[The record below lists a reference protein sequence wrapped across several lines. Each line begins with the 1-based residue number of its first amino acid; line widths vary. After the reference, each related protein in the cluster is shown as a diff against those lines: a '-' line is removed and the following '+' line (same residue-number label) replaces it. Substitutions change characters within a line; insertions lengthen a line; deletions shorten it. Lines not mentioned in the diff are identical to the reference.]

1 MLLCDLHNHSVFSD
15 GTFTPTQL
23 VENAL
28 RLGLGAVALTDH
40 NTIAGLPEFLN
51 AARGTALEA
60 VPGVEISTEHEG
72 REFHLLALFVSEESY
87 APLGGLLA
95 EPVRRSDQSKRQLVE
110 RLRNAG
116 LDLDYDEI
124 RRKAG
129 DISINRAH
137 IAFEM
142 IDKGYVR
149 DKDEAFS
156 RYLNEGLGYYIEPK
170 RLDLMDTISFVRD
183 IGALSV
189 LAHPLLRF
197 SAERLEPILAM
208 AAQRGLDAMEVR
220 YSEYDADTTRTAG
233 ELAGKYG
240 LLSSGG
246 SDFHGGRK
254 PGLFMGSGRGSLEV
268 PYEWYLALRE
278 RHEGRR

>member
-23 VENAL
+23 VENAA

-40 NTIAGLPEFLN
+40 NTIAGLPEFLG
-51 AARGTALEA
+51 AARERAVEA
-60 VPGVEISTEHEG
+60 VPGVEISTEYDG
-72 REFHLLALFVSEESY
+72 REFHLLALFVSEDSY
-87 APLGGLLA
+87 APLGELLA
-95 EPVRRSDQSKRQLVE
+95 EPIRRSDQSKRELVE
-110 RLRNAG
+110 RLRAAG
-116 LDLDYDEI
+116 FDLDYDEI

-142 IDKGYVR
+142 IEKGYVR

-156 RYLNEGLGYYIEPK
+156 RYLNKGLGYYIEPR
-170 RLDLMDTISFVRD
+170 RLDLMDTIGFVRE

-197 SAERLEPILAM
+197 SPDRLEPILKI
-208 AAQRGLDAMEVR
+208 AADRGLDAMEVR
-220 YSEYDADTTRTAG
+220 YSEYDAQTTRIAG
-233 ELAGKYG
+233 ELARKYG
-240 LLSSGG
+240 LLCSGG

-254 PGLFMGSGRGSLEV
+254 PGLFMGSGRGGLEV

-278 RHEGRR
+278 RHESRN